1 MFFLEDFLA
10 RQRDHCI
17 KAFGDL
23 CAKMHDYAFTSVTL
37 TDHPEYGFQHGLT
50 NALDA
55 TGTPLNE
62 KEARQALKF
71 LSTSGK
77 DFELVLVKTD
87 FYDS

>member
-1 MFFLEDFLA
+1 MA
-10 RQRDHCI
+10 QQRDHCI

-55 TGTPLNE
+55 TGTPLKE
-62 KEARQALKF
+62 KDAQEALKF

-77 DFELVLVKTD
+77 DFELVLVETD